1 MTSTLSPK
9 MTGLLIG
16 DIAPNFQAQ
25 TTEGFITFHDWINNS
40 WCVFFSHPKD
50 FTPVCTTELGAVAR
64 LKGEFDRRNVKTIA
78 LSVSSLKDH
87 QNWIQDINETQ
98 HTVVNYPLISDEEGS
113 IAHLYGMIH
122 PKANDT
128 ATVRTVFIID
138 PQKKIRLTL
147 SYPASTGRNFK
158 EILRTIDSLQLTD
171 HHSVATPAN
180 WEWGQECVILPSI
193 TDPLAIKKQFPK
205 GYKQLKPYLRMTP
218 QPESSLKTKSSL
230 K

>member
-1 MTSTLSPK
+1 MTTTLSHH
-9 MTGLLIG
+9 MANLQIG
-16 DIAPNFQAQ
+16 DTAPNFKTQ
-25 TTEGFITFHDWINNS
+25 TTEGPISFHEWMGDS

-64 LKGEFDRRNVKTIA
+64 LKGEFTKRNVKVIA
-78 LSVSSLKDH
+78 LSVSSVKDH
-87 QNWIQDINETQ
+87 QNWIKDINETQ
-98 HTVVNYPLISDEEGS
+98 HTTINFPLISDEDGC

-128 ATVRTVFIID
+128 LTVRTVFIID

-158 EILRTIDSLQLTD
+158 EILRVLDSLQLTD
-171 HHSVATPAN
+171 HCYVATPAN
-180 WEWGQECVILPSI
+180 WEWGQECVILPSL
-193 TDPLAIKKQFPK
+193 TDLEKIKQLFPK

-218 QPESSLKTKSSL
+218 QPELNLNKR
-230 K
+230 